1 MAKTKDLHSAA
12 GQTAD
17 ASSTSGSWFSM
28 LPPVLGPTSVPLKA
42 PVLMIII
49 LSIVMALVE
58 PTFFK
63 LGNLK
68 AISLDMSVI
77 MILGVG
83 MTVVITTRGIDL
95 SIGAILTL
103 SSVALAAAIKDFGL
117 PVPLAFL
124 ICLSTGALCGFF
136 NGILV
141 TKLRMPDFIVTLS
154 TELVFRGLALVY
166 AGGAVFF
173 GFPKLVTFFGR
184 GRIFE
189 IPMPIVIFLVI
200 VVIGH
205 AIFAFHKIGYRL
217 HAVGGNPAAAR
228 RLGVNVDRYRIGA
241 YVTMGILAAVGGIVL
256 TGRLDAVVAS
266 GAVSLLLNTIAA
278 VIVGGTHLFGGRG
291 SIVGTLFGSALLA
304 MIVNAVVLLGFE
316 AFWQHVAAGAVILIT
331 IGLYS
336 RQTAKVE
343 A

>member
-1 MAKTKDLHSAA
+1 MEKTKDPQ
-12 GQTAD
+12 G
-17 ASSTSGSWFSM
+17 TSGPTSDPRSLPGAWFSM

-42 PVLMIII
+42 PVIMIII
-49 LSIVMALVE
+49 LSVVMLLVE
-58 PTFFK
+58 PTFFNI
-63 LGNLK
+63 GNLR

-103 SSVALAAAIKDFGL
+103 SSVALAAAIKDFGI
-117 PVPLAFL
+117 PVPIALL
-124 ICLSTGALCGFF
+124 ICLATGAACGFF
-136 NGILV
+136 NGLLV

-184 GRIFE
+184 GRLFE

-241 YVTMGILAAVGGIVL
+241 YVTMGTLAAVGGIVL